1 VKLHVINDTHIGAI
15 RSGGT
20 NPASAFALRTYILER
35 FNALLDACTEGDL
48 LINGDL
54 FDTFS
59 IPYIDLLAAFDALTS
74 WLSDNKGHVL
84 HLAAGNH
91 DLSKTTST
99 MSSFQFLGRL
109 LGKHP
114 RVMIY
119 EEPGLIAGHD
129 DMWVIPHMPNQDLF
143 DLALTRVP
151 KGMKYVFMHC
161 NFDNKFAQQQDHSL
175 NLSAEQARAL
185 DVERIVL
192 GHEHQR
198 SMHLTGK
205 VMVPGNQ
212 IPSSV
217 ADCLGNREKF
227 MVRIEDTK
235 FESIVVWEA
244 KGSFYRADWHELSKV
259 PDDAQFIRVEGDAAA
274 SEAAAVVSLI
284 AKLRQSHKAFV
295 ITNAVQ
301 IEGRKSDTEKAT
313 LEKVQSFDV
322 WQALLAK
329 IKKPEWKAKLTKL
342 KEENNVQH

>member
-1 VKLHVINDTHIGAI
+1 MKLYVINDTHIGAI

-35 FNALLDACTEGDL
+35 FNALLAMCSDGDL

-54 FDTFS
+54 FDTFA
-59 IPYIDLLAAFDALTS
+59 IPYIDLLAAFDAIVE
-74 WLSDNKGHVL
+74 WLATGSGRL

-99 MSSFQFLGRL
+99 MSSFQFLARL
-109 LGKHP
+109 LAKHP
-114 RVMIY
+114 RVSVY
-119 EEPGLIAGHD
+119 EEPSRLHGFEDFSI
-129 DMWVIPHMPNQDLF
+129 IPHLANQDLF
-143 DLALTRVP
+143 DLALARVP
-151 KGMKYVFMHC
+151 KGTKYLFLHC

-185 DVERIVL
+185 SVERIVL

-227 MVRIEDTK
+227 MTVIHDTK
-235 FESIVVWEA
+235 MEFLPVWEA
-244 KGSFYRADWHELSKV
+244 SGSFVRADWHELAKV
-259 PDDAQFIRVEGDAAA
+259 PADAQFVRVEGEAGA
-274 SEAAAVVSLI
+274 SEAPAVVALI
-284 AKLRQSHKAFV
+284 AKMRQTHKAFV
-295 ITNAVQ
+295 ITNAVE
-301 IEGRKSDTEKAT
+301 IEGRKGEVEKMSLEKA
-313 LEKVQSFDV
+313 QSFDV
-322 WQALLAK
+322 LDALMKRL
-329 IKKPEWKAKLTKL
+329 KPEWQVKVKKLL
-342 KEENNVQH
+342 EGRDVQA

>member
-1 VKLHVINDTHIGAI
+1 MKLHVINDTHIGAI

-20 NPASAFALRTYILER
+20 NPNSAFALRTYILER
-35 FNALLDACTEGDL
+35 FNALLDAASDGDL

-59 IPYIDLLAAFDALTS
+59 IPYIDLLATFDALIH
-74 WLSDNKGHVL
+74 WLSNGHRL

-99 MSSFQFLGRL
+99 MSSFQFLARL

-114 RVMIY
+114 SVSVY
-119 EEPGLIAGHD
+119 EEPRRLDGYEDIS
-129 DMWVIPHMPNQDLF
+129 VIPHVANQDLF

-151 KGMKYVFMHC
+151 KDTKYLFLHC
-161 NFDNKFAQQQDHSL
+161 NFNNKFAQQQDHSL
-175 NLSAEQARAL
+175 NLSAEQAQAL
-185 DVERIVL
+185 SVERIVL

-227 MVRIEDTK
+227 MTVISDTK
-235 FESIVVWEA
+235 MEFVPVWEA
-244 KGSFYRADWHELSKV
+244 KGSFERANWHELAKV
-259 PDDAQFIRVEGDAAA
+259 PADAQFIRVEGEASA
-274 SEAAAVVSLI
+274 SEAPAVVSLI
-284 AKLRQSHKAFV
+284 SKLRQKHTAFV
-295 ITNAVQ
+295 ITNAVA
-301 IEGRKSDTEKAT
+301 IEGRKGDVEGAT
-313 LEKVQSFDV
+313 LEKVQSFNV
-322 WQALLAK
+322 LEALMDK
-329 IKKPEWKAKLTKL
+329 IKKSEWQVKIRKLM
-342 KEENNVQH
+342 EDHNVQA

>member
-1 VKLHVINDTHIGAI
+1 MKLHIINDTHIGAI

-35 FNALLDACTEGDL
+35 FNALLDSCTEGDV

-59 IPYIDLLAAFDALTS
+59 IPYIDLLAAFDALTT
-74 WLSDNKGHVL
+74 WLSANKGYTL

-91 DLSKTTST
+91 DLAKTTST

-119 EEPGLIAGHD
+119 EEPQQLVGHD
-129 DMWVIPHMPNQDLF
+129 DMWIIPHMPNQDLF
-143 DLALTRVP
+143 DLALMRVP

-198 SMHLTGK
+198 SLHLTGK

-227 MVRIEDTK
+227 MVRIDDTK
-235 FESIVVWEA
+235 FESIPVWEA
-244 KGSFYRADWHELSKV
+244 KGSFVRANWHELAKV
-259 PDDAQFIRVEGDAAA
+259 PEDAQFVRVEGDAAA

-284 AKLRQSHKAFV
+284 SKLRQSHRAFV

-301 IEGRKSDTEKAT
+301 IEGRKSDTEKQT
-313 LEKVQSFDV
+313 LEKVQSFNVLD
-322 WQALLAK
+322 ALLGK
-329 IKKPEWKAKLTKL
+329 LKKPEWQTKVKKLM
-342 KEENNVQH
+342 EEHNVQA